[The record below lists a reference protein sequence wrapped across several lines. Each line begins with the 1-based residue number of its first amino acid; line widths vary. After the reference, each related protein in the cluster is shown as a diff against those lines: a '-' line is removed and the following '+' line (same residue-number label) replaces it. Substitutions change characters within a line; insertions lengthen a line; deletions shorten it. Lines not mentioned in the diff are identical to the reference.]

1 MDVEPKDT
9 ESRLYFQKMFYK
21 SRKMAIGLPW
31 WLRGKNPPA
40 NVGDMGSIPGLGK
53 SHMPWS
59 N

>member
-1 MDVEPKDT
+1 
-9 ESRLYFQKMFYK
+9 
-21 SRKMAIGLPW
+21 MAIGLPW

-40 NVGDMGSIPGLGK
+40 NVGDVGSIPGLGK